1 MTLVYCFDLRILTI
15 NLIQLRSIFSEEVKG
30 SIVERKNR
38 GINKKRKSQSIWNFR
53 LTIKIFFPET
63 NF

>member
-30 SIVERKNR
+30 DRSLK
-38 GINKKRKSQSIWNFR
+38 GK
-53 LTIKIFFPET
+53 T
-63 NF
+63 